1 MKASV
6 WLQLVRR
13 DFRIFN
19 IMIECSTN
27 IPWKVDY
34 LFTAVVLKVKM
45 CLNSGYWIS
54 VHLFQSC
61 TMKASVWIHLVR
73 WYYCVL
79 TIMNDCSTKIPWK
92 VDYLFTAVVL
102 KVKMCPNSGFWISVH
117 PLESCTMKASVWI
130 HLVRRDFGM
139 LELLNDSSTKIP
151 WKVDYL
157 FIAAVMKLKKCPK
170 CGYSISVHRFQSCT
184 MKASVWLQL
193 VRRDFGMLDILNES
207 STKILWKVDYLFT
220 AVVLKLKKCP
230 ISGYWISVHRFQSCT
245 MKASVWLP
253 LVRRDFGMLDILNES
268 STKIP
273 WKVDYLFTAVV
284 LKLKKCPKSGYWI
297 TVHLFQSCT
306 MKASVW
312 IHLVRRDY
320 CILTIMN
327 HCSTKIPW
335 KVDYLFTAVVLKV
348 KMCLNSGYWISVHL
362 FQSCTMKASVR
373 IHLVRRDYCILTIM
387 NDCSTKIPWKVD
399 YLFTAVV
406 LKVKMCPNSGFWIS
420 VHPLE
425 SCTMKASVWIHLVR
439 RDFGML
445 GILNESRT

>member
-1 MKASV
+1 
-6 WLQLVRR
+6 
-13 DFRIFN
+13 
-19 IMIECSTN
+19 
-27 IPWKVDY
+27 
-34 LFTAVVLKVKM
+34 
-45 CLNSGYWIS
+45 
-54 VHLFQSC
+54 
-61 TMKASVWIHLVR
+61 
-73 WYYCVL
+73 
-79 TIMNDCSTKIPWK
+79 
-92 VDYLFTAVVL
+92 
-102 KVKMCPNSGFWISVH
+102 
-117 PLESCTMKASVWI
+117 
-130 HLVRRDFGM
+130 
-139 LELLNDSSTKIP
+139 
-151 WKVDYL
+151 
-157 FIAAVMKLKKCPK
+157 MKLKKCPK
-170 CGYSISVHRFQSCT
+170 SGYCISVHRFQSCT

-220 AVVLKLKKCP
+220 ALVLKVKKCPKSGCCISVHRFQSCTMKASVWLQLVRRDFGMLDILNESSTKIPWKVDYLFTAVVLKLKKCP
-230 ISGYWISVHRFQSCT
+230 ISGYLISVHRFQSCT

-297 TVHLFQSCT
+297 SVHLFQSCT

-348 KMCLNSGYWISVHL
+348 KLCPKSGYWISVHL
-362 FQSCTMKASVR
+362 FQSCTMKASVW

-387 NDCSTKIPWKVD
+387 NDCSTNIPWKVD
-399 YLFTAVV
+399 YLFAAVV
-406 LKVKMCPNSGFWIS
+406 LT
-420 VHPLE
+420 L
-425 SCTMKASVWIHLVR
+425 
-439 RDFGML
+439 
-445 GILNESRT
+445 